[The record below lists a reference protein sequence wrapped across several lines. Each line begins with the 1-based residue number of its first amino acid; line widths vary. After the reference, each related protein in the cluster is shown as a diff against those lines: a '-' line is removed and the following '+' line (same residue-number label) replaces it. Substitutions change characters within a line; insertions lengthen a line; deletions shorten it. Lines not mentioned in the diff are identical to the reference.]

1 MPSGP
6 GTEKIND
13 FLITTVSGLENAVLE
28 FLRSQ
33 LPGAT
38 SFATRSDRRH
48 GRIFFRYTRSP
59 AKLAMVR
66 SALSTAGVVA
76 RFRGVTV
83 GRPGL
88 ERIRERLR
96 RTDMSAARNLVRA
109 CHPEARVDRF
119 QLSCTLSG
127 SHRFRRKDVEEQ
139 VRAILA
145 GDHGLQP
152 AGKESGLRLRLRI
165 DGPQALFC
173 VQIGPRRHPGGPAR
187 GVSEAMIASLMAL
200 LEPGPEDVALCLNCQ
215 DAGLEELSRAG
226 PGMVVAFG
234 DVTPGLPAKAIP
246 GVRAVAADSRALP
259 FGAHSASYVI
269 DGSTRPAILD
279 RLLAYS
285 SALTPGGVVVIPF
298 ADLQGVMTGL
308 RTAQLPFEILAVLP
322 IYIEGRPFRCC
333 ILERL

>member
-1 MPSGP
+1 
-6 GTEKIND
+6 
-13 FLITTVSGLENAVLE
+13 
-28 FLRSQ
+28 
-33 LPGAT
+33 
-38 SFATRSDRRH
+38 
-48 GRIFFRYTRSP
+48 
-59 AKLAMVR
+59 
-66 SALSTAGVVA
+66 
-76 RFRGVTV
+76 
-83 GRPGL
+83 
-88 ERIRERLR
+88 
-96 RTDMSAARNLVRA
+96 
-109 CHPEARVDRF
+109 
-119 QLSCTLSG
+119 
-127 SHRFRRKDVEEQ
+127 
-139 VRAILA
+139 
-145 GDHGLQP
+145 
-152 AGKESGLRLRLRI
+152 
-165 DGPQALFC
+165 
-173 VQIGPRRHPGGPAR
+173 
-187 GVSEAMIASLMAL
+187 MIASLMAL

-215 DAGLEELSRAG
+215 DAGLEELLRAG

-259 FGAHSASYVI
+259 FGAHSASCVI